1 MNVIRNER
9 MGTAYGDQIIRGVAE
24 CIRASLRTGEQVYR
38 ILKSALVEDFHTILE
53 KHNLS
58 TDSIILELTESGYL
72 ETSQNVMNMNI
83 NCWSILCKMECRRK

>member
-38 ILKSALVEDFHTILE
+38 ILGDEYLLVNEIGGTVEDGIETEDELAKIAKMKPDYIQGYYYSKPCTSDEFKE
-53 KHNLS
+53 KYH
-58 TDSIILELTESGYL
+58 I
-72 ETSQNVMNMNI
+72 M
-83 NCWSILCKMECRRK
+83 

>member
-38 ILKSALVEDFHTILE
+38 IMYDGMPPEVK
-53 KHNLS
+53 N
-58 TDSIILELTESGYL
+58 TEGAFFL
-72 ETSQNVMNMNI
+72 P
-83 NCWSILCKMECRRK
+83 

>member
-38 ILKSALVEDFHTILE
+38 ILGDDISLLMKIGGTVGF
-53 KHNLS
+53 
-58 TDSIILELTESGYL
+58 
-72 ETSQNVMNMNI
+72 
-83 NCWSILCKMECRRK
+83 